1 MVAKLFRSQL
11 FLSLMLRGSR
21 HPNAVQLLD
30 ANTKAPQGDQLV
42 SGGEAGRTGRTPDG
56 RPMRQARGPTQSVCG
71 GGKRGRL
78 LKMSRGSR
86 L

>member
-42 SGGEAGRTGRTPDG
+42 SRGKQAEPAGRRTVAP
-56 RPMRQARGPTQSVCG
+56 
-71 GGKRGRL
+71 
-78 LKMSRGSR
+78 
-86 L
+86 